1 MSPLWGSRNHEEPGA
16 EEEHGENEATE
27 RRQRRGEP
35 TERTRLLPQ
44 GVYLDPDDPGVSP
57 YNLWSVRALRS
68 LNILFLIITLIWWI
82 VLLAST
88 FVSPPGMNSR
98 GPGFLDFS
106 FATLTMGNLL
116 IALIFFSVPSR
127 PMTIWGAVLSLFLA
141 VNLFIIVGVRR
152 LRIEEGWVGIASATW
167 ATVVSL
173 YLLAQTRFVAWGKRE
188 EEERLT
194 GREETRRTLRE
205 WFAVLLETIVVTVT
219 ALATVLL
226 MATLIVRAKDA
237 GLPAPGK
244 KYYVDNGKYQIHLD
258 CVGAAPSMAANKRS
272 ATVLLEAGE
281 MPVEDSFRSWVHEAY
296 RNGSIDRYCYWDRPG
311 IGWSDNAPSPHSA
324 GMSADVLSETLALA
338 DIKGPWVVVSAGVG
352 GIYSRI
358 FASRHAADVTGLMLI
373 DALHEDLLPEL
384 GKPGR
389 GFKLWLR
396 GIFSPLGLDS
406 LAGAIF
412 KGRTREDRVYG
423 KVAYQNGKFIKAK
436 LQENLVADSTTKSE
450 ISSAKNIQSPSMQL
464 VVVSSGIEVRRNQKW
479 ADKQKELTNI
489 TDNLVAWDIVKNA
502 PHEVWRTDNGKAL
515 LGDRLKKLVKP

>member
-1 MSPLWGSRNHEEPGA
+1 MKSQCA

-27 RRQRRGEP
+27 RRQRTCEP

-98 GPGFLDFS
+98 GPGFLDFF

-226 MATLIVRAKDA
+226 MATLSVRAKDA
-237 GLPAPGK
+237 GLPAPGN

-281 MPVEDSFRSWVHEAY
+281 MPVEDSFRSWVHEAF

-338 DIKGPWVVVSAGVG
+338 DIKGSWGR
-352 GIYSRI
+352 RI
-358 FASRHAADVTGLMLI
+358 RWQ
-373 DALHEDLLPEL
+373 L

-464 VVVSSGIEVRRNQKW
+464 VVVSSGIEVRSNQKW